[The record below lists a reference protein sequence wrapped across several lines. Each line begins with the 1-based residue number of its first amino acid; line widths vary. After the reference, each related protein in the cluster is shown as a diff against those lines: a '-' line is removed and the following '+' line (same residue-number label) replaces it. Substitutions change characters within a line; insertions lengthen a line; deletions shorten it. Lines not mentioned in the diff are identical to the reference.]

1 MESVQSPNVE
11 VQMLVRRPVEVVF
24 NAFIDPAVTCHFWFT
39 KGSGKLE
46 TGKTVLWEWE
56 MYGVSSKVVVK
67 DIISNKEI
75 WIEWGEPA
83 TSVLFS
89 FESYGDHSTYVVIKN
104 WGVAETGDA
113 LIDAIK
119 NNTGGFTTVI
129 DGLKVYLE
137 HDIKPNL
144 IGDKFPP
151 GLVKH

>member
-104 WGVAETGDA
+104 WGFAETGDA